1 MALAPLGTELSG
13 IEKASLLLITLGT
26 KTASDVLRHMSPD
39 EVQRLASQIATNKT
53 ADPDLQDIVMEE
65 FATFVKSGA
74 GMGGLDYVKEL
85 LEQSLGPMKAKEILN
100 DIASG
105 SGGRPFDWIKQSS
118 IPQLTGALRN
128 ERPQVIALILA
139 HLPAN
144 QAADT
149 MAQLPPE
156 IQGDVAYRLTS
167 MRPVAPENVRAV
179 DDILREKL
187 SKERRGTLRSVG
199 GLQSL
204 VTILNNADRS
214 TEAKIL
220 EYLEQTEADIAESVR
235 QLMFVFEDLVKLDD
249 RMMQIIIRDLEQE
262 DLKMSMKGASPEI
275 KETFF
280 RNMSERAVE
289 VLKEDLEMMGPVK
302 MKDVEAARRRVVA
315 VVHRLDEIGEIS
327 IRPDEEEVVL

>member
-1 MALAPLGTELSG
+1 MAPSAAELSG
-13 IEKASLLLITLGT
+13 IEKASLLLISLGT
-26 KTASDVLRHMSPD
+26 KAAGDVLKHMSPD
-39 EVQRLASQIATNKT
+39 EVQRLAAQIANSRDT
-53 ADPDLQDIVMEE
+53 DPNLQDHVVEE
-65 FATFVKSGA
+65 FTTYVQSGA
-74 GMGGLDYVKEL
+74 AMGGLDYVKQI
-85 LEQSLGPMKAKEILN
+85 LEQSVGSIKAKEILD

-105 SGGRPFDWIKQSS
+105 AGGRPFDWIKSS
-118 IPQLTGALRN
+118 MIPQLAIALRN
-128 ERPQVIALILA
+128 ERPQVIALVIA

-144 QAADT
+144 HAADV

-167 MRPVAPENVRAV
+167 MRPVAPEIVRAV
-179 DDILREKL
+179 DDLMREKL
-187 SKERRGTLRSVG
+187 SRDRRGALRSVG

-214 TEAKIL
+214 TETKII
-220 EYLEQTEADIAESVR
+220 EYLQQSEPAIADSVR

-249 RMMQIIIRDLEQE
+249 RALQIIIRELDQE
-262 DLKMSMKGASPEI
+262 DLRMSLKGAAEDI
-275 KETFF
+275 KDAFF

-302 MKDVEAARRRVVA
+302 MRDVEGARRRVIA

-327 IRPDEEEVVL
+327 IRPDDEEVVL